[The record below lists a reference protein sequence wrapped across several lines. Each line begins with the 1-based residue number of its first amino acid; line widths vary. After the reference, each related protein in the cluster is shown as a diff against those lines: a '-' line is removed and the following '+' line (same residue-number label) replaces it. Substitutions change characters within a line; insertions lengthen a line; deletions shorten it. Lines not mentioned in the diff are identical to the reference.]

1 MLDIGT
7 RVKKLRTERQLTVR
21 QLAARAGVS
30 VSYVYAVESGKR
42 GSNLSK
48 LERIAQALDV
58 SLTALW
64 DEGRD

>member
-64 DEGRD
+64 DEGRE

>member
-1 MLDIGT
+1 MLGIGT
-7 RVKKLRTERQLTVR
+7 QVKKLRLERQLTVR
-21 QLAARAGVS
+21 QLAKRAGVS

-48 LERIAQALDV
+48 LERIAQALEV
-58 SLTALW
+58 PLTALW